1 MGALMQRTDFLSVFT
16 GSAFMNHNN
25 SHQTSHS
32 ESGEFTSNCRKAAL
46 DHYCHLFS
54 KGLFPILVEENGGAF
69 RVMLPAE
76 VCQ

>member
-16 GSAFMNHNN
+16 GSTFMNHNN
-25 SHQTSHS
+25 SHQASHS

-46 DHYCHLFS
+46 DHYCNLVA